1 LKVYYNLADFKALK
15 NAVVTIG
22 TFDGVHLG
30 HQKILQILKE
40 TAQKTDGES
49 VVLTFW
55 PHPRVVVSKDSQDLK
70 LLSTIDEKI
79 ELLAGDKSKNQGVDH
94 LLILPFTREFSELS
108 SEEYVSNILIDKI
121 GTKKLVIGYDHR
133 FGRNR
138 EGSFDYLNK
147 NSAVFGIE
155 IEEIPR
161 QEIEHLTIS
170 STKIRQSLLNGEVNS
185 ANELLGR
192 KYSFKGIVVKGRQ
205 LGRTIGF
212 PTANVQVTQFYK
224 LIPVNGVYAVKTFF
238 RNQWHDG
245 MMNIGTRPT
254 VEGVGRTQEVNIFD
268 FDDNIYGETMTVEIV
283 DYIRPEQK
291 FDSLDKLKEQ
301 ILADKTKAMEILYS
315 KGTELQ
321 GFRGTMN

>member
-1 LKVYYNLADFKALK
+1 MKVYYNLADFEALK
-15 NAVVTIG
+15 NAVVTSG

-30 HQKILQILKE
+30 HQKILQILRE
-40 TAQKTDGES
+40 TAQKTGGES

-79 ELLAGDKSKNQGVDH
+79 ELLENQGVDH
-94 LLILPFTREFSELS
+94 LLVIPFTREFSELT
-108 SEEYVSNILIDKI
+108 SEEYVKDILLKQI

-138 EGSFDYLNK
+138 EGGFDYLK
-147 NSAVFGIE
+147 ANSELFGIE

-161 QEIEHLTIS
+161 QEIENLTIS
-170 STKIRQSLLNGEVNS
+170 STKIRQSLMIGEVSS

-192 KYSFKGIVVKGRQ
+192 KYSFTGIVVKGRQ

-212 PTANVQVTQFYK
+212 PTANVQVSQFYK
-224 LIPVNGVYAVKTFF
+224 LIPANGVYAVRTFF
-238 RNQWHDG
+238 RNQWHEG

-254 VEGVGRTQEVNIFD
+254 VDGIGRTQEVNIFN
-268 FDDNIYGETMTVEIV
+268 FDDDIYGETVTVEII

-291 FDSLDKLKEQ
+291 FNGLDELKAQ
-301 ILADKTKAMEILYS
+301 ILADKTKSKEILS
-315 KGTELQ
+315 L
-321 GFRGTMN
+321 

>member
-1 LKVYYNLADFKALK
+1 MKVYYNLADFEALK
-15 NAVVTIG
+15 NAVVTSG

-30 HQKILQILKE
+30 HQKILQILRE
-40 TAQKTDGES
+40 TAQKTGGES

-79 ELLAGDKSKNQGVDH
+79 ELLENQGVDH
-94 LLILPFTREFSELS
+94 LLVIPFTREFSELT
-108 SEEYVSNILIDKI
+108 SEEYVKDILLKQI

-138 EGSFDYLNK
+138 EGGFDYLK
-147 NSAVFGIE
+147 ANSELFGIE

-161 QEIEHLTIS
+161 QEIENLTIS
-170 STKIRQSLLNGEVNS
+170 STKIRQSLMIGEVSS

-192 KYSFKGIVVKGRQ
+192 KYSFTGIVVKGRQ

-212 PTANVQVTQFYK
+212 PTANVQVSQFYK
-224 LIPVNGVYAVKTFF
+224 LIPANGVYAVRTFF
-238 RNQWHDG
+238 RNQWHEG

-254 VEGVGRTQEVNIFD
+254 VDGIGRTQEVNIFD
-268 FDDNIYGETMTVEIV
+268 FDDDIYGETVTVEII

-291 FDSLDKLKEQ
+291 FNGLDELKAQ
-301 ILADKTKAMEILYS
+301 ILADKTKSKEILS
-315 KGTELQ
+315 L
-321 GFRGTMN
+321 